1 MEVEAAPYGPRRFPH
16 LADHINQQSPGS
28 SAEGL
33 ESKGLRF
40 CADANRMGPY
50 VFGSQMATQA
60 AERSKSEATHTSSQ
74 NNTDKFRFG
83 GFSATSSFSTS
94 DAGGVN
100 RTVPLSEY
108 LAFRSRSGKSS
119 GKQTPAV
126 FKDSTP
132 ATSSSFSTF
141 NICGG
146 ATVFNG
152 SSNPAPSLFSN
163 SFPKVVSSGS
173 SLVADARE
181 SSASSQ
187 DSKYATS
194 SFSTFPVGLKPNA
207 ASSYSGPF
215 VFTAGAQ
222 HTRSVKLETQTNV
235 PPDRLFSGSTR
246 PASQSNIPTDS
257 LFSGIPRPGAQSNVS
272 SDSTLSGSLR
282 PGLFSSVS
290 KDISFSGPSQ
300 STEQSNTTVDS
311 FFSASARPSTQASS
325 STEPS
330 LMGSSIS
337 NSQPKFVFGMP
348 STGLAKPTTQADIPF
363 EELLAAN
370 SAAGVGGGLKAVS
383 QINRF
388 ANIEQNVPVDIFR
401 KLNHLDIDKGSGL
414 LPKLEKLDLNKG
426 GDKIVKPTAVVLESG
441 INQKLKKLDIDKG
454 EGLQKKLENLNV
466 SKVGKNA
473 PSKPSAFVFGSPST
487 SGPSTSTPEVRT
499 PSGAPFVFGAATDTQ
514 ARASNVPASKDN
526 DSPQIPP
533 APNLTSA
540 FKFSSEGEVKPPVSK
555 LKKDKFQ
562 HRSLRPG
569 QRSCFKG
576 KRSSSTNS
584 SARSEAASPSP
595 SRESVSMDISPE
607 STNETSTS
615 SHSGY
620 PTPNKSLVP
629 EYDDG
634 DSDEDSGGTADLNSM
649 NELEASISKL
659 RAAVSELKFGAESNR
674 SKETSSSAPFPN
686 VAANDSWSSGKITD
700 DVSSSTSYGANWK
713 RTPFTDTQSV
723 DRTERDNGT
732 AEQGETTGSANER
745 DDIRGSGADRNE
757 GGTETSSG
765 QESSCC
771 TDEGQ
776 PRTGSEGKGGH
787 FTFTASPTGM
797 STSNL
802 LRRRTRKVQRNVGR
816 LSQAEKASI
825 PALQPDRGT
834 SRPSS
839 TVKPGTWSSAAPITG
854 LAGPAWGGSGLG
866 GSGYGE
872 GVNTSG
878 GMGAAA
884 AAEQVC
890 ERWRLRGNQAYA
902 KGDFVKAEEFYSLGA
917 GSVSPHETSQSCL
930 RASVLCYSNRAAT
943 RMVVG
948 RMREALADCMHA
960 MAVDPSFIRVHL
972 RAASCH
978 LALGETELA
987 ASAFKECLKQAKQ
1000 ASKLDS
1006 KVLADASDGLKKAQ
1020 QVAEYSCQ
1028 ARKLVLNNSSND
1040 SVTALRLLNEALLC
1054 SPQSEWLLELKA
1066 YLLISL
1072 QRYTEAVQVCEQSLD
1087 LAEQNF
1093 AASEGV
1099 NNRLENSPLGWRRRI
1114 TAKAN
1119 FHLGKLEE
1127 SLEQLQQLQEGPS
1140 SMFPPDPDSPGA
1152 LSAGMA
1158 LPSTAVI
1165 RDLLRHKLEGNKA
1178 FQAGKYT
1185 EALEHYTAAL
1195 ARNGESRPFCAV
1207 CLCNRAA
1214 ASQALGHIA
1223 DAIADCSRAIVLDPR
1238 YAKAISRR
1246 ASLHEKVRDYGQSC
1260 SDLGRL
1266 IAIYERQQPQ
1276 TPGLKSTKGDG
1287 SAGTTTSVVEELQL
1301 AKERLSKA
1309 EEEMKKGYPLDHYCI
1324 LGLELGCSG
1333 SEIKKA
1339 YRKAA
1344 LRHHPDKAG
1353 QFLMRSGDT
1362 GDDPSKDA
1370 MDETIRKEG
1379 ERLIE
1384 EIRKDSEQLF
1394 KLIGEAYAVLS
1405 DPAKRARY
1413 DSEEELRKLRTR
1425 SSDLAKNVYSDRR
1438 HSRASDGVNVN
1449 KGWSS
1454 SSSGGDSGS
1463 QSRAS
1468 RQRDRWEGF
1477 NYQRWHPGP
1486 DAAQPDVYARRGR
1499 PTGSSYGS
1507 SHRSTSWRWEE
1518 YPWDEV

>member
-1 MEVEAAPYGPRRFPH
+1 MGVESVEVEAAPYGPRRFPH

-659 RAAVSELKFGAESNR
+659 RAAVSELKFG
-674 SKETSSSAPFPN
+674 
-686 VAANDSWSSGKITD
+686 
-700 DVSSSTSYGANWK
+700 
-713 RTPFTDTQSV
+713 
-723 DRTERDNGT
+723 
-732 AEQGETTGSANER
+732 
-745 DDIRGSGADRNE
+745 
-757 GGTETSSG
+757 
-765 QESSCC
+765 
-771 TDEGQ
+771 
-776 PRTGSEGKGGH
+776 
-787 FTFTASPTGM
+787 
-797 STSNL
+797 
-802 LRRRTRKVQRNVGR
+802 
-816 LSQAEKASI
+816 
-825 PALQPDRGT
+825 
-834 SRPSS
+834 
-839 TVKPGTWSSAAPITG
+839 
-854 LAGPAWGGSGLG
+854 PAWGGSGLG

-1028 ARKLVLNNSSND
+1028 
-1040 SVTALRLLNEALLC
+1040 
-1054 SPQSEWLLELKA
+1054 
-1066 YLLISL
+1066 
-1072 QRYTEAVQVCEQSLD
+1072 
-1087 LAEQNF
+1087 
-1093 AASEGV
+1093 
-1099 NNRLENSPLGWRRRI
+1099 
-1114 TAKAN
+1114 
-1119 FHLGKLEE
+1119 E